1 MLSVCRKVK
10 DWNIIWRKYI
20 QGIYQETTRKKKKK
34 NSMGIIADANW
45 AASVQSSVQNLDQK
59 LLTSCGSG
67 ILIVDSIRSYFL
79 NVK

>member
-1 MLSVCRKVK
+1 
-10 DWNIIWRKYI
+10 
-20 QGIYQETTRKKKKK
+20 
-34 NSMGIIADANW
+34 MGIIADANW